1 MPSRK
6 IMDTRMQ
13 RRRKRREVPG
23 SDLPPGLTACYAEEW
38 LAGVLLSG
46 EVPASEVLSA
56 APADEWFDPAYRAIA
71 EACDDLEGCADVVRA
86 AEALASAGGLGAV
99 GGISRLLELVTE
111 LPTVI
116 GWRHWAALVVS
127 AAERRERFEDGVAA
141 AQEALSST

>member
-6 IMDTRMQ
+6 IMETRMP
-13 RRRKRREVPG
+13 RRRKKKAEEQG

-46 EVPASEVLSA
+46 EVPAVDVLAA

-71 EACDDLEGCADVVRA
+71 EACADLEGCADVVRA
-86 AEALASAGGLGAV
+86 AEALAAVGGLEAV

-111 LPTVI
+111 LPTVV
-116 GWRHWAALVVS
+116 GWRHWAGLVT
-127 AAERRERFEDGVAA
+127 AAAGRREQFEDGVTA
-141 AQEALSST
+141 AQEALR